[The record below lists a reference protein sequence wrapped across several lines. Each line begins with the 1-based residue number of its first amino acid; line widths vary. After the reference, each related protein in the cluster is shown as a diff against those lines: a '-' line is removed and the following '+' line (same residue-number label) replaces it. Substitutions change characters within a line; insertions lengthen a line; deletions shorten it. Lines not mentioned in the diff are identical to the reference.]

1 MTTFMSLMISSVYP
15 STEGISHQRRNDH
28 TVDPPHLEG
37 RGTDPIT
44 GRKLRHMSLPV
55 NTGRLGTVTQA
66 DIRTLSIIM
75 VSCLVLIQPFFTPP
89 HKHCFP
95 HVCALCLLFTCRR
108 MHQRVT
114 CGSDWVRQGSNHQQF
129 RWVDDALPP
138 EPQPLS
144 LGISESHKKR
154 TGIETLGMSLFIL
167 RIRFPVVYSWEYES
181 IQGRGL

>member
-1 MTTFMSLMISSVYP
+1 MSLMISSVYP

-75 VSCLVLIQPFFTPP
+75 VSCLVLIQPFFCNMSHSPLTQALFLTCM
-89 HKHCFP
+89 CFLSTI
-95 HVCALCLLFTCRR
+95 HIHMQMNA
-108 MHQRVT
+108 
-114 CGSDWVRQGSNHQQF
+114 SKSNMWF
-129 RWVDDALPP
+129 R
-138 EPQPLS
+138 
-144 LGISESHKKR
+144 LGE
-154 TGIETLGMSLFIL
+154 TGIKPST
-167 RIRFPVVYSWEYES
+167 
-181 IQGRGL
+181 IQISR

>member
-1 MTTFMSLMISSVYP
+1 MSLMISSVYP

-75 VSCLVLIQPFFTPP
+75 VSCLVLIQPFFRKMSHSPLHTSTVF
-89 HKHCFP
+89 HMY
-95 HVCALCLLFTCRR
+95 VLC
-108 MHQRVT
+108 VYY
-114 CGSDWVRQGSNHQQF
+114 
-129 RWVDDALPP
+129 
-138 EPQPLS
+138 
-144 LGISESHKKR
+144 SHADECIK
-154 TGIETLGMSLFIL
+154 E
-167 RIRFPVVYSWEYES
+167 
-181 IQGRGL
+181 

>member
-1 MTTFMSLMISSVYP
+1 MSLMISSVYP

-75 VSCLVLIQPFFTPP
+75 VSCLVLIQPFFCNMSHSPLHTSTVF
-89 HKHCFP
+89 HMY
-95 HVCALCLLFTCRR
+95 VLC
-108 MHQRVT
+108 VYY
-114 CGSDWVRQGSNHQQF
+114 
-129 RWVDDALPP
+129 
-138 EPQPLS
+138 
-144 LGISESHKKR
+144 SHADKCIK
-154 TGIETLGMSLFIL
+154 E
-167 RIRFPVVYSWEYES
+167 
-181 IQGRGL
+181 